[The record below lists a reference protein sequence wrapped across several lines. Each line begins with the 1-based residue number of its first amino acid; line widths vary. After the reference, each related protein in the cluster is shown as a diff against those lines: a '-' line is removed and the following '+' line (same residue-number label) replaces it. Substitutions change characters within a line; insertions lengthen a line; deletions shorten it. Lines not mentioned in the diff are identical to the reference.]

1 MVTGNMIISIKYS
14 KGTDVQEFAF
24 VILAG
29 IPIKDFQIHDMG
41 ERTQS
46 TDRGEL
52 GFLAKSS
59 SSSSSLFNNI
69 NIGSFV
75 MQVVQRLLSI
85 DSGED
90 ICLFFALPT
99 SFNPSQI
106 PNYVTYQSP
115 LSCVQS
121 CMSCGGRKT
130 QLWNFG
136 GAHQVNVFF
145 IYLLTFLVSPSGVGL
160 WARNRIRV
168 GCKKTRHYSL

>member
-59 SSSSSLFNNI
+59 SSSSLFNNI

-85 DSGED
+85 DSGEV
-90 ICLFFALPT
+90 ICLFFALPK

-106 PNYVTYQSP
+106 PRSP
-115 LSCVQS
+115 LMCSGLY
-121 CMSCGGRKT
+121 MSCGGRKT

-145 IYLLTFLVSPSGVGL
+145 IYLLTFLVSPSGEGL